1 MRDIPVFVTENGAAS
16 LILKRIPYTKE
27 AYVEIRDSAA
37 GELLIK
43 ECYDFC
49 RMAGAERV
57 YATGHSCLESYPF
70 YTDILLLTVNKAD
83 LPATDALA
91 QPATMEE
98 SEHWRAVYNDKMRSV
113 PNAAYMTREQAIRK
127 QLQGIAYMI
136 YRGSELLGIGAA
148 ERDTIEAV
156 ASVKPGAGWDVV
168 LSIASVLRADP
179 IQLQVASINHKAME
193 LYRGLGFAVKEQIAR
208 WYQIF

>member
-43 ECYDFC
+43 ECSDFC

-83 LPATDALA
+83 LPATDAVA
-91 QPATMEE
+91 RPAEVDE
-98 SEHWRAVYNDKMRSV
+98 LEPWREIYNDKMKSV
-113 PNAAYMTREQAIRK
+113 PNAAYMTREQTAKK
-127 QLQGIAYMI
+127 QQRGAVYMI

-148 ERDTIEAV
+148 EHDTIEAV
-156 ASVKPGAGWDVV
+156 ASVKPGAGRDVV
-168 LSIASVLRADP
+168 LSIASVLPADY
-179 IQLQVASINHKAME
+179 IQLQVASINRKAME
-193 LYRGLGFAVKEQIAR
+193 LYRELGFTAQEQIAR
-208 WYQIF
+208 WYEIF